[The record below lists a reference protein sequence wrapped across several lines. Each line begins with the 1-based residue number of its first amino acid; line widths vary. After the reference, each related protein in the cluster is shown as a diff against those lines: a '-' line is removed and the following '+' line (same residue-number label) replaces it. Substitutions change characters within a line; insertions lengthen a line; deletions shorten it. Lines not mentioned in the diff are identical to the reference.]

1 MIAIIIIII
10 AACLVALIL
19 TAPVSLKISYDGTGF
34 IVIRYLF
41 LKFKISLPPEKKPHE
56 KQNKKQRDDNVSYL
70 KKLVQKQGAANAV
83 LEILEIIKAVVSEL
97 FKLFPKVKIQYLNLD
112 LNVGQSDAAETGIA
126 YGAVSAAVYTAVA
139 AVNAMF
145 GVEKQRIN
153 INADFDHEILEFSF
167 RAAAS
172 VRVFRAVAA
181 GIRLLLK
188 LTKLK
193 INKAAV

>member
-41 LKFKISLPPEKKPHE
+41 LKFKISLPPEKKPDE
-56 KQNKKQRDDNVSYL
+56 KQDKKQRDDNVNYL

-83 LEILEIIKAVVSEL
+83 LEILEIIKAVV
-97 FKLFPKVKIQYLNLD
+97 LD
-112 LNVGQSDAAETGIA
+112 LTVGQNDAAETGIA

-153 INADFDHEILEFSF
+153 VNADFDHEILEFSF